1 MWNWLVSVL
10 ATGAT
15 LVLYDGSPFHPD
27 PGALWRM
34 AEQERINVFG
44 TSAKFIAATEKSSFD
59 PRARRWI

>member
-1 MWNWLVSVL
+1 MSAL

-34 AEQERINVFG
+34 AAEERLTIFG
-44 TSAKFIAATEKSSFD
+44 TSAKYLASLEKSNFA
-59 PRARRWI
+59 PARAG